1 MMTAITKYIFQKC
14 LFNTFLMLLAFIML
28 FSIFNIIGEVGN
40 IGKGDFN
47 TLSMLFYTILSIP
60 NYMYLL
66 MPLAILIG
74 VMLAMLSL
82 VNYSEYAII
91 RTSGVSL
98 RKIMMILLSYG
109 FIFSL
114 LTLTL
119 GEFVAP
125 AANSYAQVYKKTKL
139 QETVSTQ
146 LHTGVWSKDGENGFV
161 NIKQIMPDS
170 TIEGV
175 NIFHYDDKL
184 KLQEYL
190 TADKG
195 YYDLNK
201 NSWILDHV
209 TRYGYTGINVESSLL
224 NNYVWKT
231 TVEPKYF
238 NVLVIQPEEM
248 SAMGLLRYMQHLEV
262 SNQSTSRYNI
272 AFWGKLVYPFAC
284 ISMTLIA
291 LAFIPNNRRNINLG
305 SKLFAGIIIGVAFF
319 FTTKLVGFLALL
331 FHWNAILSAILPT
344 IGLLGIGG
352 YFVLRKD

>member
-1 MMTAITKYIFQKC
+1 MTAITRYIFQKC
-14 LFNTFLMLLAFIML
+14 LFNTFLMLLAFLML
-28 FSIFNIIGEVGN
+28 FSIFNIIGEIGN
-40 IGKGDFN
+40 VGKGDFN
-47 TLSMLFYTILSIP
+47 TLSMLFYTLLSIP

-66 MPLAILIG
+66 MPLAVLIG
-74 VMLAMLSL
+74 VMLAMLNL

-91 RTSGVSL
+91 RTSGISL
-98 RKIMMILLSYG
+98 RKIMIILLSYG

-114 LTLTL
+114 FTLTL

-125 AANSYAQVYKKTKL
+125 AANNYAKVYKKTKMQEVLSTKL
-139 QETVSTQ
+139 Q
-146 LHTGVWSKDGENGFV
+146 TGIWTKDGENGFV

-184 KLQEYL
+184 KLQEFL
-190 TADKG
+190 TADRG
-195 YYDLNK
+195 HYDINK
-201 NSWILDHV
+201 NSWILDSV
-209 TRYGYTGINVESSLL
+209 TRYDYRGVNIESSLL
-224 NNYVWKT
+224 HEYVWKT

-248 SAMGLLRYMQHLEV
+248 SATGLLKYMEHLEV
-262 SNQSTSRYNI
+262 NNQSTARYNI
-272 AFWGKLVYPFAC
+272 AFWGKIVYPFAC

-319 FTTKLVGFLALL
+319 FTTKLFGFLAFLL
-331 FHWNAILSAILPT
+331 HWNAILSAILPT
-344 IGLLGIGG
+344 LVLLGVGG

>member
-1 MMTAITKYIFQKC
+1 MTAITKYIFQKC
-14 LFNTFLMLLAFIML
+14 LFNTFLMLLAFITL

-40 IGKGDFN
+40 VGKGDFN

-66 MPLAILIG
+66 MPLAVLIG
-74 VMLAMLSL
+74 VMLAMLNL

-91 RTSGVSL
+91 RTSGISL
-98 RKIMMILLSYG
+98 RKIMIILLSYG
-109 FIFSL
+109 FVFSL

-119 GEFVAP
+119 GEFIAP
-125 AANSYAQVYKKTKL
+125 FANNYAQVYKKTKL

-170 TIEGV
+170 TIEGI
-175 NIFHYDDKL
+175 NIFHYDNHL
-184 KLQEYL
+184 KLQEFL

-195 YYDLNK
+195 SYDFNK
-201 NSWILDHV
+201 NSWILKHV
-209 TRYGYTGINVESSLL
+209 ARFNYTGINVESTLL
-224 NNYVWKT
+224 NDYIWKT
-231 TVEPKYF
+231 TIEPKYF

-248 SAMGLLRYMQHLEV
+248 SAIGLLTYIKHLEV
-262 SNQSTSRYNI
+262 NNQSTSRYNI
-272 AFWGKLVYPFAC
+272 AFWGKLMYPLAC

-319 FTTKLVGFLALL
+319 FTTKLFGFLALL

-344 IGLLGIGG
+344 LVLFGVGG